1 MNDNKTE
8 LNVLLIDKDKNTIII
23 DLQQKEFE
31 FIKKK
36 IDLSMVKK
44 NNSRVELMKEIRR
57 FLNLIKRL
65 SKEKK
70 LLREEK

>member
-1 MNDNKTE
+1 MNNVKTE

-23 DLQQKEFE
+23 DLQQKEFD

-44 NNSRVELMKEIRR
+44 NNSREELMKEVRR